1 MDTFMDEIKNI
12 KMLTRVVAVAV
23 LINFVIIALLVGPD
37 AVGFDPTYGPITG
50 ILNFVIAFCTSGVLM
65 GIYVVFDVKK
75 TFDLAHMHN
84 VLFVTVCAQMLFALG
99 AVYNYNSVFE
109 TTLDTDTI
117 WAVSGS
123 FNSTAFIL
131 YGLYAYLLVTRD
143 RNNLLSKRTQNVGKI
158 FAGIIVPVQILTL
171 FGLVPQV
178 VFAPLFVLGGVI
190 LYPLF
195 IIGIGDAIG
204 NYQKT
209 EG

>member
-1 MDTFMDEIKNI
+1 MDEIKNI

-84 VLFVTVCAQMLFALG
+84 VLFVAVCAQMLFALG
-99 AVYNYNSVFE
+99 AVFNYNSVFE
-109 TTLDTDTI
+109 TVLDTDTI

-123 FNSTAFIL
+123 FNNTVFIL

-143 RNNLLSKRTQNVGKI
+143 HNNLLSKRTQNVGKI
-158 FAGIIVPVQILTL
+158 LL
-171 FGLVPQV
+171 
-178 VFAPLFVLGGVI
+178 
-190 LYPLF
+190 
-195 IIGIGDAIG
+195 
-204 NYQKT
+204 
-209 EG
+209 E